1 MGHDSLRKRQ
11 KRESKKVV
19 FEHSKQSTLDDLSF
33 QFNIQKPDAAK
44 SVKGIVISE
53 ISNVIREDELALR
66 IEFTLL
72 PSKLAFS
79 KLNLDLYFED
89 QLLKSITLGIP
100 QSVLLNDDF
109 DFPMVLDMRGIRAG
123 KYIVR
128 VEMYELWPSGEK
140 LSFVSKEIIADYV
153 PQKIESRL
161 VKIPIIKNISILNLM
176 VVSSSEKSIY
186 IDLEDYLKKESM
198 SQRDQW

>member
-1 MGHDSLRKRQ
+1 LGHDSLRKRQ

>member
-1 MGHDSLRKRQ
+1 LGHDSLRKRQ

-176 VVSSSEKSIY
+176 VVSSNEKSIY